1 MWSWLFKNWKY
12 DVSLCWQGQRPRCTW
27 SRARWSESVLVA
39 GPPAL
44 NITRKKLSMWR
55 NVIWA
60 RTSMFQ
66 IILPIIV
73 ISTQHNICVIEV
85 IWLRTLRKMVIWACA
100 PNIPKMSRLMS
111 LLMRLFHCQRECCL
125 RKWSSC
131 QFIENA
137 KSLFFGWYPF
147 MWCNV
152 MYEEEKSITRTFDV

>member
-39 GPPAL
+39 GPPAR

-60 RTSMFQ
+60 RTSMFR
-66 IILPIIV
+66 IILPIV
-73 ISTQHNICVIEV
+73 VTSTKY
-85 IWLRTLRKMVIWACA
+85 LRYWGDKVKNTEENGDLSLR
-100 PNIPKMSRLMS
+100 PQYSKMSRLMS